1 MQQCALKLK
10 SVVILRSLSNL
21 NSCHNGNEH
30 FFSAIVPLEVAASHP
45 QTVVGTWGAHG
56 MAVVLDVFQAPLMIL
71 YGLLDSRS
79 PAL

>member
-1 MQQCALKLK
+1 M
-10 SVVILRSLSNL
+10 
-21 NSCHNGNEH
+21 EMT
-30 FFSAIVPLEVAASHP
+30 FFSAIVPLEVDASQP
-45 QTVVGTWGAHG
+45 QTVVVKCRAHG